1 MNPSA
6 LGQTQ
11 QPSYQ
16 VSELTEILRSL
27 LEDSLPSVW
36 VEGEVSNFSRPASGH
51 WYFTLKDSRSQLR
64 CAMFK
69 NRNYYVRPQP
79 RDGDT
84 VRVRATVSLYGGRGD
99 LQLICEAMEAAGA
112 GALLAALE
120 RLKQKLQQEGL
131 FSPERKRALP
141 AMPRHIGVIT
151 SGTGAALQDIQ
162 ATLQRRFPLVRVTLY
177 PVPVQGAEAAP
188 AIVKA
193 LKLLPQ
199 TANVEAILL
208 ARGGGSLE
216 DLWAFNE
223 EIVVRAVAGCTVP
236 VVTGIGHEI
245 DFTLADFAAD
255 HRAATPTAA
264 AEALVPDRQA
274 LLRRIGQQQASLQ
287 QQTLAR
293 LRLAQRTLQGSLQ
306 RLAHQSPQRRLQ
318 EQAQRLDDLSQ
329 RLLIATQRRKQAL
342 AQQLASLRPRLATG
356 LQRSLHSRRA
366 KHAALTAALAALNP
380 KAVLQ
385 RGYAIALAADGQSIR
400 NADQLSLGSA
410 VHLQFAV
417 GTADARIERI
427 APE

>member
-120 RLKQKLQQEGL
+120 RLKQKLQLEGL
-131 FSPERKRALP
+131 FNAERKRPLP
-141 AMPRHIGVIT
+141 TLPRHIGVIT

-199 TANVEAILL
+199 PANVEAILL

-293 LRLAQRTLQGSLQ
+293 LRLAQRTLQSSLQ

-356 LQRSLHSRRA
+356 LQRSLHGRRA

-417 GTADARIERI
+417 GAADARIERI

>member
-120 RLKQKLQQEGL
+120 RLKQKLQLEGL
-131 FSPERKRALP
+131 FNAERKRPLP
-141 AMPRHIGVIT
+141 TLPRHIGVIT

-193 LKLLPQ
+193 LNLLPQ
-199 TANVEAILL
+199 TANVETILL

-293 LRLAQRTLQGSLQ
+293 LRLAQRTLHGSLQ

-329 RLLIATQRRKQAL
+329 RLLIATQRRRQAL

-385 RGYAIALAADGQSIR
+385 RGYAIALAADGQTIR

>member
-6 LGQTQ
+6 FGQSQ

-99 LQLICEAMEAAGA
+99 LQLICEAMEAAGS

-120 RLKQKLQQEGL
+120 RLKQKLQHEGL
-131 FSPERKRALP
+131 FVAERKRPLP
-141 AMPRHIGVIT
+141 TMPRHIGLIT
-151 SGTGAALQDIQ
+151 SGTGAALHDIQ
-162 ATLQRRFPLVRVTLY
+162 ATLQRRFPLVRVSLW
-177 PVPVQGAEAAP
+177 PVPVQGTEAAP
-188 AIVKA
+188 AIAKA
-193 LKLLPQ
+193 LKRLPQ
-199 TANVEAILL
+199 AANVEAILL

-223 EIVVRAVAGCTVP
+223 EIVVRAVAACTVP

-264 AEALVPDRQA
+264 AEALVPDHQA
-274 LLRRIGQQQASLQ
+274 LIRHLQQQQASLQ

-293 LRLAQRTLQGSLQ
+293 LRLAQRNLHSSLQ
-306 RLAHQSPQRRLQ
+306 RLAHQSPQRRLH

-329 RLLIATQRRKQAL
+329 RLLLATQRRRQAL
-342 AQQLASLRPRLATG
+342 AQQLAALAPRLGTG
-356 LQRSLHSRRA
+356 VQGSVQGGRA
-366 KHAALTAALAALNP
+366 RHAALSAALAALNP
-380 KAVLQ
+380 RAVLQ
-385 RGYAIALAADGQSIR
+385 RGYAIALDADGKSVR
-400 NADQLSLGSA
+400 DAAQLSLGAS

-417 GTADARIERI
+417 GAADARIERVM
-427 APE
+427 PQ